1 MLLMNKLY
9 KISLKKVWAKSAP
22 MLLLFFATTVMK
34 AQIPQE
40 VVFVPCEE
48 IPNIMVQYDADY
60 KSLAIAYI
68 VRSSPEGRA
77 RFEKLY
83 NRYLNRLREIEF
95 ESLPQECKVDYIL
108 FERDLKENIR
118 QSQVLTSEY
127 ENIKEWFP
135 FADELFNYEKIRR
148 KGGKLDAKQVA
159 LEMDDI
165 KNKIAD
171 LQQKLQEED
180 GLSLPSIYTADLV
193 IGDLKKGLKSVFEFY
208 NGYDPLFSWWVPM
221 PYENLVA
228 ALDEYSKEFENRM
241 NNADFKQDESGIVG
255 KPVGREELVRSL
267 EYSFI
272 PYSPEELI
280 EIAEKEMAW
289 SDREMLKA
297 SQEMGHGTNWK
308 AASEE
313 VKETYVEPGE
323 QPQVIMRLFDESME
337 FIKKHDLLTIP
348 PLAEEVWG
356 ITMMSPERQLVSPFF
371 LGGTSIIVSYPT
383 NTMEIEDRMM
393 SMRGNNPHFSRA
405 TVHHESIGGHHFQR
419 YMNNRS
425 RTYRDF
431 RTPFWHEGNA
441 LYWEFLLYDMG
452 FPQSPEDRIGMLFWR
467 MHRSARVIFSLNYH
481 LGNWTPQEC
490 IDFLVDRVNFER
502 ANAEAEVR
510 RSFTTHYPPLY
521 QLAYMM
527 GGLQFDALKREVV
540 DNGPMTLKEYHDS
553 ILELNS
559 MPVEMV
565 RAILTNQE
573 LDEDF
578 ETSWR
583 FYEDKG
589 I

>member
-1 MLLMNKLY
+1 MEKNRIKLY
-9 KISLKKVWAKSAP
+9 F
-22 MLLLFFATTVMK
+22 LLCLIFVSPAIQ
-34 AQIPQE
+34 AQIPDE
-40 VVFVPCEE
+40 VIFVPCEE
-48 IPNIMVQYDADY
+48 IPELMVNYEADY
-60 KSLAIAYI
+60 RSLSIAYI
-68 VRSSPEGRA
+68 LRTSPERRA

-83 NRYLNRLREIEF
+83 NNYLDRLEELDF
-95 ESLPQECKVDYIL
+95 DSLPQECQADYIL
-108 FERDLKENIR
+108 FKRDLEENIR
-118 QSQVLTSEY
+118 LSGVQANEY
-127 ENIKEWFP
+127 EGLKEWFP
-135 FADELFNYEKIRR
+135 FADTIFSYEKIRR
-148 KGGKLDAKQVA
+148 KGGKIDSKELA
-159 LEMDDI
+159 LELERI
-165 KNKIAD
+165 SG
-171 LQQKLQEED
+171 QVEGLQEELEESQD
-180 GLSLPSIYTADLV
+180 LTIPSIYAAGNIVRDLRRA
-193 IGDLKKGLKSVFEFY
+193 LNSVFEFY
-208 NGYDPLFSWWVPM
+208 NGYDPLFSWWVPV
-221 PYENLVA
+221 PYENL
-228 ALDEYSKEFENRM
+228 DETLKSYGGDFQAKLGSPEFLMDN
-241 NNADFKQDESGIVG
+241 SGIVG
-255 KPVGREELVRSL
+255 KPVGEEELVRAL
-267 EYSFI
+267 EYNFI

-280 EIAEKEMAW
+280 AIAEKELAW

-297 SQEMGHGTNWK
+297 SEEMGHGENWK

-337 FIKKHDLLTIP
+337 FIRKHDLLTIP

-356 ITMMSPERQLVSPFF
+356 ITMMSAERQLVSPFF

-452 FPQSPEDRIGMLFWR
+452 FPESPEDRVGMLFWR

-510 RSFTTHYPPLY
+510 RSFTTHYSPLY

-527 GGLQFDALKREVV
+527 GGLQFYALKGEVV
-540 DNGPMTLKEYHDS
+540 DNGDMTLKEYHDA

-565 RAILTNQE
+565 RAILTNQNLE
-573 LDEDF
+573 EDY
-578 ETSWR
+578 ETNWK
-583 FYEDKG
+583 FYENSDN
-589 I
+589 

>member
-1 MLLMNKLY
+1 MKNLISMCFLMLLFTM
-9 KISLKKVWAKSAP
+9 SFTA
-22 MLLLFFATTVMK
+22 MK
-34 AQIPQE
+34 AQIPDE

-48 IPNIMVQYDADY
+48 IPELMTNYRADY
-60 KSLAIAYI
+60 NSLSIAYI
-68 VRSSPEGRA
+68 VRASPEGRA

-83 NRYLNRLREIEF
+83 NNYLNRLSALDF
-95 ESLPQECKVDYIL
+95 DSLPLECKVDYIL
-108 FERDLKENIR
+108 FKRDLNENIR
-118 QSQVLTSEY
+118 ISQVQSSEY
-127 ENIKEWFP
+127 ENIEEWFP
-135 FADELFNYEKIRR
+135 FAEELFNYEKVRR
-148 KGGKLDAKQVA
+148 KGGKLDAKEVA
-159 LEMDDI
+159 LNMDAITKQI
-165 KNKIAD
+165 KE
-171 LQQKLQEED
+171 LQQQLSQEED
-180 GLSLPSIYTADLV
+180 ISITSIYTAEVV
-193 IGDLKKGLKSVFEFY
+193 IRDLKKGLKSVFEFY
-208 NGYDPLFSWWVPM
+208 NGYDPLFTWWVPM
-221 PYENLVA
+221 PYENLVSS
-228 ALDEYSKEFENRM
+228 LDSYAEEFNTLLTSL
-241 NNADFKQDESGIVG
+241 DFQIDQSGIVG
-255 KPVGREELVRSL
+255 KPIGREELIRDL
-267 EYSFI
+267 EYNMI
-272 PYSPEELI
+272 PYTPEELI
-280 EIAEKEMAW
+280 EIAEQEMAW
-289 SDREMLKA
+289 SDQEMLRA
-297 SQEMGHGTNWK
+297 SQEMGHGSNWK

-323 QPQVIMRLFDESME
+323 QPQVIMRLFDESMD

-452 FPQSPEDRIGMLFWR
+452 FPESPEDRIGMLFWR

-481 LGNWTPQEC
+481 LGNWTPQQC

-510 RSFTTHYPPLY
+510 RSFTTHYSPLY

-540 DNGPMTLKEYHDS
+540 DNGNMSLKEYHDS

-565 RAILTNQE
+565 RAILTNQDLE
-573 LDEDF
+573 EDF
-578 ETSWR
+578 ETNWR
-583 FYEDKG
+583 YYEDKG

>member
-1 MLLMNKLY
+1 MKFIPFKKLPILLLML
-9 KISLKKVWAKSAP
+9 ST
-22 MLLLFFATTVMK
+22 FAAS
-34 AQIPQE
+34 AQIPQK
-40 VVFVPCEE
+40 VVFVPCQEM
-48 IPNIMVQYDADY
+48 PNLITNYRADY
-60 KSLAIAYI
+60 RSLSIAYI
-68 VRSSPEGRA
+68 VRASPEGRA

-83 NRYLNRLREIEF
+83 EDYINRLRGVEF
-95 ESLPQECKVDYIL
+95 ESLPLECKVDYIL

-118 QSQVLTSEY
+118 KTQVQTQEY
-127 ENIKEWFP
+127 EKIERWFP
-135 FADELFNYEKIRR
+135 FADQLFDYEKIRR
-148 KGGKLDAKQVA
+148 KGGVLKSKEVA
-159 LEMDDI
+159 LKFDEI
-165 KNKIAD
+165 TKEIEA
-171 LQQKLQEED
+171 LRQQLSQVED
-180 GLSLPSIYTADLV
+180 FSIESIYMADVV

-208 NGYDPLFSWWVPM
+208 NGYDPLFTWWVPV
-221 PYENLVA
+221 PYENLMSS
-228 ALDEYSKEFENRM
+228 LDSYAEEF
-241 NNADFKQDESGIVG
+241 NAQLVKVDFQKDESGIIG
-255 KPVGREELVRSL
+255 KPIGREELIRDL
-267 EYSFI
+267 EYNLI
-272 PYSPEELI
+272 PYTPEELI

-297 SQEMGHGTNWK
+297 SQEMGHGSDWK

-323 QPQVIMRLFDESME
+323 QPQVIMRLFDESMD
-337 FIKKHDLLTIP
+337 FIKEHDLLTIP
-348 PLAEEVWG
+348 ALAEEVWG

-371 LGGTSIIVSYPT
+371 LGGTSIVVSYPT

-405 TVHHESIGGHHFQR
+405 TVHHESIGGHHFQSF
-419 YMNNRS
+419 MNNRY

-452 FPQSPEDRIGMLFWR
+452 FPESPEDRIGMLFWR

-481 LGNWTPQEC
+481 LGNWTPQQC

-510 RSFTTHYPPLY
+510 RSFTTNYSPLY
-521 QLAYMM
+521 QLAYMI

-540 DNGPMTLKEYHDS
+540 DNGNMTLKEYHDS
-553 ILELNS
+553 ILELNA

-565 RAILTNQE
+565 RAILTNQD
-573 LDEDF
+573 LDQDF